1 MGVINHPAL
10 PPAAAARIASSLL
23 NRHSAGE
30 IAAAIEI
37 LIDALDLLGGDP
49 DAEDASDA
57 EDDFALSALAIA
69 FADPGPGC
77 TISDQ
82 DAGAYVEWTTMRGS
96 QKAGPNLMAGR
107 EDDEDDDPAE
117 EDDGAG
123 LCDEDGIN
131 TGFDRVQ
138 YTRGASGPG
147 CAISDEGGGN
157 IEDEPQMAEGLDY
170 FPTPPRYG
178 IDQTRGP
185 INGPYIA
192 RRHDLC
198 ERLSDAEGTGAA
210 AYARSIREDI
220 ARMDRFER
228 ISAAKLMDAPC

>member
-1 MGVINHPAL
+1 MATLHKHPAAQ
-10 PPAAAARIASSLL
+10 PNMPAVARILSHYDRESLEAFL
-23 NRHSAGE
+23 SV
-30 IAAAIEI
+30 
-37 LIDALDLLGGDP
+37 ALDLLDAMDGDP

-69 FADPGPGC
+69 FVDPGPGC

-82 DAGAYVEWTTMRGS
+82 DAGAYVEWTTMRVS

-123 LCDEDGIN
+123 QCDEDGIN
-131 TGFDRVQ
+131 TSFDRVQ

-157 IEDEPQMAEGLDY
+157 IEDEPQINEVKPYTGPLD
-170 FPTPPRYG
+170 PSNPWPPLYV
-178 IDQTRGP
+178 T
-185 INGPYIA
+185 
-192 RRHDLC
+192 L
-198 ERLSDAEGTGAA
+198 
-210 AYARSIREDI
+210 
-220 ARMDRFER
+220 
-228 ISAAKLMDAPC
+228 